1 MPKNINNTIQ
11 QDNTR
16 VVPKPR
22 LMLPEERRQQKIKK
36 DEEVKAKR
44 QQEAQQRQ
52 ARLNNEKQIARQAL
66 QQKHDREQKAIEVI
80 QSGKQHMPMDQT
92 TQVSNNPSY
101 KSTFQK
107 TPEQE
112 YVQQAVPYKGN
123 WVEGAVAGAIT
134 LPFTGPLT
142 GATIA
147 KTINTSFGR
156 QLVSDL
162 VANWTLNKGYEL
174 TTNRNLAKDIN
185 YISGLNDNNAFGSF
199 ATFGVS
205 GGVKSLLA
213 KPTRDLF
220 ATSVIYYGSKTKS
233 LPTNIY
239 KSRNLFINSPEG
251 KWIKDSDPFVEFIN
265 SKRGVPDNTSFFLRT
280 PRDINILKL
289 RNGRYRA
296 KAEGNIIVPSGSVD
310 GKFVSYGEP
319 WMEFGTNDIAAWYEF
334 PTTTWKKSKKIG
346 DRGPYR
352 IATDWRG
359 NEMDYDVTEAWRNMM
374 LRQDPKF
381 IADEKAMYENLHAQ
395 KFNSSQERIQAH
407 RDASKQFYEK
417 WGYNPNILIDVYHGN
432 QTVIPS
438 SKWNFNSEYPKGF
451 LSQPFWRYTQDSY
464 SGAVQKELMMKP
476 STVMESLNNVRGN
489 EYIPFIDPETG
500 KWEYIEP

>member
-36 DEEVKAKR
+36 DEVAKAKR
-44 QQEAQQRQ
+44 YQEAQRRQ
-52 ARLNNEKQIARQAL
+52 ARLNSEKQIARQAF
-66 QQKHDREQKAIEVI
+66 QQKHDREQKAIEII

-112 YVQQAVPYKGN
+112 YVQQVVPYKGS
-123 WVEGAVAGAIT
+123 WVEDAVAGAIT
-134 LPFTGPLT
+134 LPFTAPLA
-142 GATIA
+142 GAAIV

-162 VANWTLNKGYEL
+162 VANWALNKGYEL
-174 TTNRNLAKDIN
+174 TTNRNLARDIN
-185 YISGLNDNNAFGSF
+185 YISGLNDDNAFGSF

-205 GGVKSLLA
+205 GGAKSLLA

-220 ATSVIYYGSKTKS
+220 ASTAINYGAKTKE

-239 KSRNLFINSPEG
+239 KQRRAFNIGTG
-251 KWIKDSDPFVEFIN
+251 KNVWDYDPFVEFIN
-265 SKRGVPDNTSFFLRT
+265 SKRDVPSNTSFFHRA
-280 PRDINILKL
+280 PREVDILKIGD
-289 RNGRYRA
+289 GRYRA
-296 KAEGNIIVPSGSVD
+296 KGNDYVIHPGGTVD

-319 WMEFGTNDIAAWYEF
+319 WMEFGTGQNSAWYEF
-334 PTTTWKKSKKIG
+334 PTSMNKG
-346 DRGPYR
+346 GRGPYR
-352 IATDWRG
+352 MATDWRG
-359 NEMDYDVTEAWRNMM
+359 NQMDYDVTQAYEQMMIRNNPEFQKAEEEYLWRDFNSREEA
-374 LRQDPKF
+374 RQ
-381 IADEKAMYENLHAQ
+381 AQ
-395 KFNSSQERIQAH
+395 KNFN
-407 RDASKQFYEK
+407 EK
-417 WGYNPNILIDVYHGN
+417 WGIDPSVNVYDIYHSN
-432 QTVIPS
+432 QTVIPN
-438 SKWNFNSEYPKGF
+438 KLWNFNSEYPRGF

-476 STVMESLNNVRGN
+476 STVMESLNTVRDN